1 MFLAHLLYWTMPAA
15 LLLWI
20 VALWRSS
27 SAGCG
32 PQLGRDDAVRAAVA
46 AVMVGIVAVALP
58 PAMRM
63 QFDDTSICGIA
74 QNMHEHRVAMMSMS
88 GVPGPDGS
96 LQVLDW
102 NLDKR
107 PPLVPFLVSVLH
119 DLSGYRVHH
128 AFVVNLVLTW
138 LLLVGVGGVVARLG
152 STRGAALAA
161 MVGVWALPLLWHVG
175 TGAGLEVA
183 FAVLM
188 LVVGWMAR
196 EVAREP

>member
-1 MFLAHLLYWTMPAA
+1 MPSLALQHALRNTTAVFLAHLLYWTMPTA

-27 SAGCG
+27 AAGCG

-88 GVPGPDGS
+88 GVPGPDGA

-119 DLSGYRVHH
+119 DLALALQADRV
-128 AFVVNLVLTW
+128 VVLSA
-138 LLLVGVGGVVARLG
+138 GAVVAD
-152 STRGAALAA
+152 GAPQDGALQR
-161 MVGVWALPLLWHVG
+161 ALEAVFGHAVRVE
-175 TGAGLEVA
+175 TGGCGRPQIHLNLDAEQ
-183 FAVLM
+183 
-188 LVVGWMAR
+188 
-196 EVAREP
+196 PPC